1 MCELVFAVEAGRQ
14 AAVRALPEAEMLED
28 DAPARRP
35 RARAVRATGPDPNKR
50 AARAEWLPV
59 SAGLRLASWGF
70 LLVLAVAVA
79 VVAVAASSSE
89 MPRTG
94 FAVCAVC
101 AAGALALSALGRARA
116 GRVPDGAP
124 RGGAAGFAALVTWIA
139 VLAALVCAG
148 TVFEQPPLNRVWN
161 GNELPKRTPAERVL
175 PYAVLTLVLLAL
187 LSEVL
192 FARFLWR
199 VGRELR
205 RAFPRGL
212 AAVARWF
219 TYLTFA
225 CALVALGGGIAGAV
239 RERGEDPERC
249 IADILDH
256 KKKLAAADDQQHPG
270 GGGPPPSA
278 PPVAG
283 PAPTPPGSAG
293 GDGSSPVPSAPGGIF
308 GESRVVERPSGG
320 LVEPS
325 AYILAGLAGLLAA
338 GLGFISAILNA
349 ILYSEAA
356 RCVRA
361 YARCEDE

>member
-14 AAVRALPEAEMLED
+14 AAVRALPEAELLED
-28 DAPARRP
+28 DAPARPRRP
-35 RARAVRATGPDPNKR
+35 RARPTGRAADER

-59 SAGLRLASWGF
+59 AAGLRLALWGF

-79 VVAVAASSSE
+79 VVAVAVAASSSE

-116 GRVPDGAP
+116 GRVPDIAP
-124 RGGAAGFAALVTWIA
+124 GRGAAGFAALVAWIA

-148 TVFEQPPLNRVWN
+148 TVVEQPLLNRVWN

-175 PYAVLTLVLLAL
+175 PYAVLALVLLAL

-192 FARFLWR
+192 FAQFLWR
-199 VGRELR
+199 IGRELR

-219 TYLTFA
+219 TYITFA

-239 RERGEDPERC
+239 
-249 IADILDH
+249 
-256 KKKLAAADDQQHPG
+256 
-270 GGGPPPSA
+270 
-278 PPVAG
+278 
-283 PAPTPPGSAG
+283 
-293 GDGSSPVPSAPGGIF
+293 
-308 GESRVVERPSGG
+308 VEPHRGG

-325 AYILAGLAGLLAA
+325 AYILAGFAGLLAVA
-338 GLGFISAILNA
+338 VGFIAVILNA